1 VKPGNDRFFG
11 RLIRRLTRV
20 WSSEWS
26 LTAFLVLLVITLFI
40 ILPISH
46 LLGAGGLP
54 VSVFFS
60 LLLISGMA
68 TVSEHRAP
76 TILVTGLVIVALGLR
91 WSTHLITN
99 LALESASVFSALICV
114 GLLAAV
120 VTFQVFRKGPITGHR
135 VQGAVAVYL
144 LMGLMW
150 ALAYELVLLHVPGAF
165 QPADL
170 GEHQGALMPNLV
182 YFSFV
187 TLTTVG
193 YGDITPVHPMVRSLS
208 NLEALVGQLYPAILI
223 GRLVAMELSS
233 RQSRSTRH
241 DDGS

>member
-1 VKPGNDRFFG
+1 MKSRNDRFWG
-11 RLIRRLTRV
+11 RLFRQLAGI

-26 LTAFLVLLVITLFI
+26 LTAFLVLLVVTLFF

-46 LLGAGGLP
+46 LIGAGGLP

-76 TILVTGLVIVALGLR
+76 TLLVTGLVIVTLGLR
-91 WSTHLITN
+91 WMTHLVPNREIE
-99 LALESASVFSALICV
+99 LASISSALVCI
-114 GLLAAV
+114 GLLAGV
-120 VTFQVFRKGPITGHR
+120 VMLQVFRKGPITGHR
-135 VQGAVAVYL
+135 IQGAIAVYL
-144 LMGLMW
+144 LMGLIW
-150 ALAYELVLLHVPGAF
+150 ALAYELVLLEVPGAF
-165 QPADL
+165 QSAEM
-170 GEHQGALMPNLV
+170 GERHGALMPSLV

-193 YGDITPVHPMVRSLS
+193 YGDITPVHPIVRSLS

-223 GRLVAMELSS
+223 GRLVAMELSA
-233 RQSRSTRH
+233 RQSNSREP
-241 DDGS
+241 